1 MKLGDCIAPAFA
13 ANLTS
18 ARIRMIPQ
26 PCLPMNAYPHPRPS
40 RWLVALVV
48 TMFLF
53 TGLLLGQTAGTG
65 VITGRVSD
73 SGSGR
78 SLQGAVVRAAGTTA
92 TDVTDQEG
100 RFTLSGVPAGIASI
114 EVEYVGLDLFK
125 QPVSVTAG
133 ATATLNAEMKSEVL
147 KMSAFE
153 VAEAARGQALAINQQ
168 KTARGIINI
177 VSEET
182 FGAMNEG
189 NIGYAL
195 QRLPGLTVNE
205 SEDGAPSGVNIRG
218 IEGDFNSFT
227 IDGNRVATRGFSTR
241 NLVADGIANIE
252 VIKAMTP
259 DRDGDAI
266 GGTINVVSRSA
277 FQRDGREIRL
287 SASTTYLELPEKW
300 GYNGRATYSD
310 VLGILG
316 AEKNLGISVTAT
328 KYKSNRYYTNNDT
341 DWLILNKANNP
352 TYNLPTDVMA
362 MMTNTTNEYNLR
374 TTDSYGLNGSI
385 DFRMGPHHTFYFRP
399 LYSHYEI
406 SAHKFTTR
414 ALVDTRMQDIAN
426 GRKTME
432 FITYERGRGT
442 AGANGSRGEIRYQL
456 VEEDRTNDV
465 YSFAGGG
472 KHELGSS
479 TLTYDLFYSYQHNHR
494 PYDFDFVVRNVPAA
508 RGYYQMEYDL
518 TGRIHPQVNIV
529 NGLDPRD
536 LSTVNRADLSIE
548 PEERWEEAVTAK
560 IDWEK
565 KFVGERTATALKF
578 GAKFRSNAPKFSQSE
593 ADYRPLVNFPYAQVM
608 TPTDKVVH
616 KRQMYML
623 VDSAKVL
630 GLLKSSPA
638 LFPYLPYE
646 SAKGTAEE
654 DFDATEKITAAYGMA
669 STQIGR
675 HTILGGLRV
684 EKTSW
689 SSINKQVDA
698 ATLREKTIP
707 TGKDYTQWLPGI
719 HFRHE
724 LRKNLILRES
734 YNRSYG
740 RPTLSRLTLGR
751 STDAVGN
758 IAEGNPNLDPT
769 TSHNFDVQLEQYT
782 ANGGLYSAGVFYK
795 KMKGFYY
802 NKVSMFNVLDAN
814 GNPILEQG
822 GLLRYARWQNA
833 EGAANKGLELVAN
846 QKLFFLPGPLK
857 NLAASTSAT
866 FTESDAKYPDR
877 PAEKLPTYGFS
888 KTMFNG
894 ALEYAQGKFRA
905 RASYRYR
912 SAYLEGIDT
921 NRYID
926 DWYAA
931 REQVDAEASYRW
943 NRNLRLSVSVEDIFG
958 KPRASEQGFI
968 RGAYPEDVYRYGW
981 KATFGV
987 DYTF

>member
-1 MKLGDCIAPAFA
+1 
-13 ANLTS
+13 
-18 ARIRMIPQ
+18 
-26 PCLPMNAYPHPRPS
+26 MNASMMTCRSSHVLS
-40 RWLVALVV
+40 
-48 TMFLF
+48 LF
-53 TGLLLGQTAGTG
+53 SLLLALCATTVFGQATG
-65 VITGRVSD
+65 AISGRVFE
-73 SGSGR
+73 GATGK
-78 SLQGAVVRAAGTTA
+78 SLKGAIVKVLGTTISGT
-92 TDVTDQEG
+92 TDADG
-100 RFTLSGVPAGIASI
+100 RYQLAGVPAGTASL
-114 EVEYVGLDLFK
+114 EVDYVGLDAFT
-125 QPVSVTAG
+125 QSVTVPAG
-133 ATATLNAEMKSEVL
+133 GVATMNAEMKSDVL
-147 KMSAFE
+147 KMAAFE
-153 VAEAARGQALAINQQ
+153 VAEVARGQALAINQQ
-168 KTARGIINI
+168 KTAKGIVNI
-177 VSEET
+177 VSEEV

-195 QRLPGLTVNE
+195 QRLPGITVNE

-218 IEGDFNSFT
+218 VEGDFNSFT
-227 IDGNRVATRGFSTR
+227 VDGNRVATRGFSTR

-266 GGTINVVSRSA
+266 GGTINVISRSA

-287 SASTTYLELPEKW
+287 GASTTYLELPEKW
-300 GYNGRATYSD
+300 GYNGRATYTD
-310 VLGILG
+310 LFGILG
-316 AEKNLGISVTAT
+316 GEKNLGISITGT

-341 DWLILNKANNP
+341 DWLLLNKATNP
-352 TYNLPTDVMA
+352 QYNLPTDVFL

-374 TTDSYGLNGSI
+374 STDAYGINGSI
-385 DFRMGPHHTFYFRP
+385 DFRVGPHHSFYFRP
-399 LYSHYEI
+399 LYSHTFI

-442 AGANGSRGEIRYQL
+442 AGPNGSRGEFRYQL
-456 VEEDRTNDV
+456 VEEDRTNDL

-479 TLTYDLFYSYQHNHR
+479 TITYDLFYSYQHNHR
-494 PYDFDFVVRNVPAA
+494 PYDFDFVVRNVPSA

-518 TGRIHPQVNIV
+518 AGRIHPKVNIV

-536 LSTVNRADLSIE
+536 LSTVNRSDLSIE
-548 PEERWEEAVTAK
+548 PEERWEEAATAK
-560 IDWEK
+560 VDWEK
-565 KFVGERTATALKF
+565 KFVGERAATALKF
-578 GAKFRSNAPKFSQSE
+578 GAKYRSNAPKFSQSE

-608 TPTDKVVH
+608 TPVDKVIH
-616 KRQMYML
+616 ERQMYML
-623 VDSAKVL
+623 VDSKKVL
-630 GLLKSSPA
+630 DLLRSSPQ
-638 LFPYLPYE
+638 LYPYLPYE

-654 DFDATEKITAAYGMA
+654 DFDATEKVTAGYGMFT
-669 STQIGR
+669 TQIGR
-675 HTILGGLRV
+675 HTILGGVRV

-689 SSINKQVDA
+689 RSTNKKIDA

-707 TGKDYTQWLPGI
+707 TGKNYTQWLPGI

-724 LRKNLILRES
+724 LRKNMILRES

-751 STDAVGN
+751 SVDAVGN

-769 TSHNFDVQLEQYT
+769 TSDNFDVQLEQYT

-802 NKVSMFNVLDAN
+802 NKVGMFNTLDAN
-814 GNPILEQG
+814 DNPIIEAG
-822 GLLRYARWQNA
+822 GLFRYARWENA
-833 EGAANKGLELVAN
+833 EGATNKGLELVAN
-846 QKLFFLPGPLK
+846 QKLFFLPGPLR
-857 NLAASTSAT
+857 NLTASTSAT
-866 FTESDAKYPDR
+866 FTDSDAKYPDR
-877 PAEKLPTYGFS
+877 PNEKLPTFGFS

-912 SAYLEGIDT
+912 ARYLEGLDT
-921 NRYID
+921 SKYID
-926 DWYAA
+926 DWFAA

-943 NRNLRLSVSVEDIFG
+943 SKNLRINLSIEDIFG
-958 KPRASEQGFI
+958 RARSSEQGFLA
-968 RGAYPEDVYRYGW
+968 GAYPEDVYRYGT
-981 KATFGV
+981 KFTFGV
-987 DYTF
+987 DFTF